1 MTLRIKDEV
10 NQESDIES
18 AAKVAK
24 TDEEEEAI
32 IEEDIK
38 DTTEKENKKPV
49 ETKADVKPGEK
60 VKKPRANIPC
70 PRCGKMHRNEDHLE
84 KHIMVEH
91 EGIKP
96 YLCDICGYDTKLKVK
111 MDLHMATKHNE
122 DKILSY
128 VCEVCDYKCSNQLH
142 LRAHLQIV
150 HLEGLTPFECGV
162 CQYQCRKRA
171 SVVKHMKI
179 VHEKRR
185 PFQCQHCDK
194 AFPVNSVLIRHVESV
209 HEKVRPHKC
218 DTCGYGFSERRFLEK
233 HIKAVHEKIKPV
245 ACEHCDYKCTTKD
258 TLARHMWHKHEREP
272 RFNCRMC
279 DARYMRRTLLEEH
292 YKNEHGQSYKAYVC
306 DKCDY
311 ATDKKKRLDKHMAQD
326 HAMGAVRT
334 FKGVVNQN
342 GQPVK
347 RGRGR
352 PPKNSYVS
360 TGPVGPLPLP
370 DLTHIRPPAKKERTF
385 YSSDEEEEQYADSD
399 EDLTVLDEDDFDWKP
414 TAAGLSAK
422 KAMAMQKRGP
432 SKRGRKPK
440 KLTEIYVP
448 KTEFKEEDLKEEEP
462 SFIAADEIAEGPETI
477 IADETSDQPR
487 EIVYETA
494 VMDETGVEQT
504 LEGSNRIISI
514 TKKEP
519 TEDQDLNE
527 SIKFAVK
534 TRAGEGQPPVEFEV
548 ELKDQKLIASGQLE
562 DQTQAVMSLLSEG
575 NVVDAI
581 LQNLAQVQ
589 EPQEETKEDIKEAI
603 ETKKRW
609 ESKKFL
615 CDDCGFTCASKTTLN
630 THKMFKHGDLPPKSL
645 TCDQCEYMCDHPT
658 QLTSHKRI
666 IHEEKL
672 EPLECAHC
680 PLQVRTQAE
689 LDKHLRNIHSEEK
702 PFVCTVCG
710 HRFNKKSN
718 MVKHVKMVHEKL
730 RPWTCEECN
739 KSFSDRRDL
748 IAHEDSVHKGLK
760 PFDCPYCDYK
770 CARKKNMYVH
780 IKNIHGE
787 KGSRSAKPSY
797 ECGQCG
803 HVAKHRRLLEQH
815 IRSVHEITVKEF
827 QCGLCEFKAATKMSV
842 DRHMQSHTK
851 ERRSLT
857 AGECSMCGESF
868 TNAAKLVSHMRNIH
882 GTIDKTYQCESCEYR
897 GATHSALKAH
907 MRAVHENIRKHHC
920 EYCEFT
926 SFASSALKRHILA
939 IHEKRKP
946 FECDKVNTNSDFFLV
961 LLKILI
967 YLVFSVRSRVHTK
980 NPWNCI
986 WPTSI
991 RTKVYQSICKSR
1003 RSVRRRARPTV
1014 WKRWFMKPLCNPSTL
1029 PMNLW

>member
-1 MTLRIKDEV
+1 MKIKVEDGAETQEENLEEKPDDET
-10 NQESDIES
+10 EEDES
-18 AAKVAK
+18 ASMESAPKAAKID
-24 TDEEEEAI
+24 DEQEENTEIIVTEEA
-32 IEEDIK
+32 EDVEVS
-38 DTTEKENKKPV
+38 DQQKENKKPL
-49 ETKADVKPGEK
+49 EK

-84 KHIMVEH
+84 KHIMVVH

-96 YLCDICGYDTKLKVK
+96 YLCDICGYGTNLRVK

-128 VCEVCDYKCSNQLH
+128 VCEVCDYNCSNQLH

-194 AFPVNSVLIRHVESV
+194 SFPVNSVLLRHVESV
-209 HEKVRPHKC
+209 HEKIRPHKC
-218 DTCGYGFSERRFLEK
+218 DICGYGFSERRFLEK
-233 HIKAVHEKIKPV
+233 HVKAVHEKIKPV

-272 RFNCRMC
+272 RFNCRLC
-279 DARYMRRTLLEEH
+279 DARFMRRTKLEEH
-292 YKNEHGQSYKAYVC
+292 YKTEHNQSYKAYVC

-311 ATDKKKRLDKHMAQD
+311 TTDKKKRLDKHMAMD
-326 HAMGAVRT
+326 HSVGNIARKKLEAN
-334 FKGVVNQN
+334 GVVI
-342 GQPVK
+342 PAK

-352 PPKNSYVS
+352 PPKHSFIN
-360 TGPVGPLPLP
+360 VGHPQQ
-370 DLTHIRPPAKKERTF
+370 DLTHIRPPAKRERTF
-385 YSSDEEEEQYADSD
+385 YSSDEEGGLTEESD
-399 EDLTVLDEDDFDWKP
+399 EDLTVLDEDDYDWKP

-422 KAMAMQKRGP
+422 KAQLMARRGP

-440 KLTEIYVP
+440 KNPMEIYVP
-448 KTEFKEEDLKEEEP
+448 KTEVKTEEQYSIIETTDEAVNPEEAQLIE
-462 SFIAADEIAEGPETI
+462 AVTAE
-477 IADETSDQPR
+477 QQ

-494 VMDETGVEQT
+494 FAEPTAVEQQVET
-504 LEGSNRIISI
+504 QLDGASKIISI

-519 TEDQDLNE
+519 TDDQDPNE

-534 TRAGEGQPPVEFEV
+534 TRGSATEAPVEFEV

-562 DQTQAVMSLLSEG
+562 DQTQTVMNLLSEG

-581 LQNLAQVQ
+581 LQNLAGVVGQP
-589 EPQEETKEDIKEAI
+589 EKGPEELEEEMDKL

-645 TCDQCEYMCDHPT
+645 TCDSCDYMCDHPT

-666 IHEEKL
+666 IHEENM

-702 PFVCTVCG
+702 PFVCNMCG

-739 KSFSDRRDL
+739 KSFSDKRDL
-748 IAHEDSVHKGLK
+748 TAHEDSVHKGLK

-787 KGSRSAKPSY
+787 KGQRASKPSY

-882 GTIDKTYQCESCEYR
+882 GTIDKNYQCESCEYR

-907 MRAVHENIRKHHC
+907 MRAVHENIRKHRC
-920 EYCEFT
+920 DYCEFT

-946 FECDKVNTNSDFFLV
+946 FACDKVRF
-961 LLKILI
+961 
-967 YLVFSVRSRVHTK
+967 
-980 NPWNCI
+980 
-986 WPTSI
+986 TS
-991 RTKVYQSICKSR
+991 K
-1003 RSVRRRARPTV
+1003 
-1014 WKRWFMKPLCNPSTL
+1014 FSTL
-1029 PMNLW
+1029 LQNYISSTVLVYNLLQRIFGIAFGQQA